1 MNDRAA
7 LYTGYRPVV
16 CISVQDV
23 VMQRKK
29 PIKRAS
35 GSGDFSLFGQEDRFL
50 LNFIRPIEVIP

>member
-7 LYTGYRPVV
+7 LYTGYGPVV

-35 GSGDFSLFGQEDRFL
+35 GSRGFSLFRTG
-50 LNFIRPIEVIP
+50 RPLSSKLYQTL